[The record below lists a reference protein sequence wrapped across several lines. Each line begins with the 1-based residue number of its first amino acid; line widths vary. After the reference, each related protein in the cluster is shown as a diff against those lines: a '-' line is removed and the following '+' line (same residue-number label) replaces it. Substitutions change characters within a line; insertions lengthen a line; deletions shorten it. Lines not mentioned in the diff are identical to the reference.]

1 MTLRIALLID
11 ALLTEGV
18 EIRQVGNR
26 FARLLIQIAH
36 PAFLGTA
43 LGKLLFDAQ
52 TLCQFAGHL
61 IDGFAFK
68 ARLDGL
74 IGKDNVGHVAA
85 GGIQREIHLLGG
97 GTVRQQNIS
106 VFRRG
111 GHMAV
116 NDHNHLAF
124 LVVLQDFVGPVD
136 LRMLVN
142 QTVARIV
149 PDHFD
154 RHVEL
159 IFTAYA
165 VAQSGHFRAALNR
178 IGPHKH
184 RDTGLNRILQRRHTL
199 KRQTIRAL
207 ARPAI
212 AAVDPDVTRQ
222 NGEH

>member
-1 MTLRIALLID
+1 
-11 ALLTEGV
+11 
-18 EIRQVGNR
+18 
-26 FARLLIQIAH
+26 
-36 PAFLGTA
+36 
-43 LGKLLFDAQ
+43 
-52 TLCQFAGHL
+52 
-61 IDGFAFK
+61 
-68 ARLDGL
+68 
-74 IGKDNVGHVAA
+74 
-85 GGIQREIHLLGG
+85 
-97 GTVRQQNIS
+97 
-106 VFRRG
+106 
-111 GHMAV
+111 MAV

-199 KRQTIRAL
+199 KGRLYEPSRA
-207 ARPAI
+207 RYC
-212 AAVDPDVTRQ
+212 RR
-222 NGEH
+222 